1 MRHKWFILGQAIFV
15 ILILIVVFVL
25 YPRAK
30 VEVDGN
36 KVSFSAINANAVIL
50 SASPDFS
57 NARVIDLNETVSFNL
72 KPGRYYWKASNG
84 IIESFSDEFSID
96 SDVGLKIIEKNG
108 KEELKNV
115 GNVKVN
121 VTRTVNGT
129 FIGHIILEPVDS
141 EEINEGEYLGRQEN
155 G

>member
-1 MRHKWFILGQAIFV
+1 MKHKWFILGQLIF
-15 ILILIVVFVL
+15 VVFVL
-25 YPRAK
+25 LAVFVFYPRAK

-36 KVSFSAINANAVIL
+36 KVSFSTINANAVIL

-96 SDVGLKIIEKNG
+96 SDVGLEIIERDG

-129 FIGHIILEPVDS
+129 FVGHIILEPVDS
-141 EEINEGEYLGRQEN
+141 EEINEGEYVGRQN
-155 G
+155 TW

>member
-1 MRHKWFILGQAIFV
+1 MRHKWFILGQVVFV
-15 ILILIVVFVL
+15 ILVLIVVLVL
-25 YPRAK
+25 YPRAR
-30 VEVDGN
+30 VEVSGN
-36 KVSFSAINANAVIL
+36 KVSFSTINANAVIL
-50 SASPDFS
+50 SASSDFS
-57 NARVIDLNETVSFNL
+57 NARIIELNESVSFNL
-72 KPGRYYWKASNG
+72 KPGTYYWKASNG
-84 IIESFSDEFSID
+84 FIESFSDEFNID

-129 FIGHIILEPVDS
+129 FVGHIILEPVDS
-141 EEINEGEYLGRQEN
+141 EEINEGEYVGRQEN